1 MSVQSD
7 VDICNLAQDMLGAE
21 ALASIDA
28 PRTANEKRY
37 ARNYPVVRDAELRKR
52 RWNFAKRL
60 YALTPTG
67 MPLVTDR
74 DILYR
79 YNWPGEAVRA
89 IRESGTGWV
98 VSGRQIL
105 STTNGTVKA
114 WFIVRTEAAEMDDL
128 FVTMLAAALASALC
142 EAVTQSNEKK
152 KDAKETYEM
161 ARREAGAINAF
172 EIGPEKIAD
181 DDAAFSWVNERHA

>member
-7 VDICNLAQDMLGAE
+7 VDVCNLAQDMLGAE

-37 ARNYPVVRDAELRKR
+37 ARQYPVVRDAELRKR

-60 YALTPTG
+60 FVLTPTG
-67 MPLVTDR
+67 APLATDQ

-89 IRESGTGWV
+89 VRESGTDWV
-98 VSGRQIL
+98 VSGRQVL
-105 STTNGTVKA
+105 STTNGQLKV
-114 WFIVRTEAAEMDDL
+114 WFIIRTEAAEMDDL
-128 FVTMLAAALASALC
+128 FVVMLAAALASALC

-152 KDAKETYEM
+152 ADAKSTYET
-161 ARREAGAINAF
+161 ARREAGAVNAF
-172 EIGPEKIAD
+172 EIGPEKISA
-181 DDAAFSWVNERHA
+181 DDAAFSWVSERYA